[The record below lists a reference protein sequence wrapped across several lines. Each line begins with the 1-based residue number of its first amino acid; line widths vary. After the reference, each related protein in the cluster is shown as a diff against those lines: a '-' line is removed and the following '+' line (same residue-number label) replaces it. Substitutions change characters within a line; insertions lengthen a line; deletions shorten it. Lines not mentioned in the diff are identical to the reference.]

1 MLGVPAGLVRERLD
15 EERVDLG
22 QGVVSREPPERVRK
36 PRVAPGVVQGVTGLV
51 QKRLVVGEAALGA
64 SDQVD
69 DAGGVGGD
77 DARPGVLLRA
87 IVEVEPDPLVGG
99 KVEAELRE
107 RRQADGHRSLLRV
120 GAGQRGEPPDVGD
133 VSGRGLVLALLA
145 EDHVEPALA
154 QVPVGRVDRRGGLL
168 EHVGE
173 PVQVDLLS
181 LGAATNR
188 ILDAR
193 ELRLERLPGL
203 EERQALVVE
212 ARRGLDDGRAEPV
225 ADRVLVDHGE
235 RSLRRAQRHLLA
247 AVLDTA
253 GEDRVLEGVQPV
265 GELGHDDAALARVA
279 EPGEAFPLVAV
290 ADLGVLQGGVL
301 VAGEERAVAGDDRR
315 LLARVLLTDPDGPRL
330 LGGLVEVA
338 GELALE
344 RVGCQ
349 RVAHRGRRSSDPY
362 PTSEL
367 LPSKPRS
374 SRSAVWT

>member
-22 QGVVSREPPERVRK
+22 QRVVSREPPERVRK
-36 PRVAPGVVQGVTGLV
+36 PWVAPGVVQGVTGLV
-51 QKRLVVGEAALGA
+51 QERLVVGEAALGA
-64 SDQVD
+64 GDQVD
-69 DAGGVGGD
+69 DAGRVGGD

-87 IVEVEPDPLVGG
+87 IVEVEPDALVGG

-107 RRQADGHRSLLRV
+107 RRQADGHRPLLRV
-120 GAGQRGEPPDVGD
+120 RAGQRGEPSNVGD
-133 VSGRGLVLALLA
+133 VSRRGLVLALLA
-145 EDHVEPALA
+145 EDPVEPALA
-154 QVPVGRVDRRGGLL
+154 QVAVGGVDRHGGLL
-168 EHVGE
+168 EHAGE
-173 PVQVDLLS
+173 AVQVDLLS

-225 ADRVLVDHGE
+225 AARVLVDHGE
-235 RSLRRAQRHLLA
+235 RGLRRAQRHLLA

-279 EPGEAFPLVAV
+279 EPGEAFPFVAV
-290 ADLGVLQGGVL
+290 AGLGVRQGGVL
-301 VAGEERAVAGDDRR
+301 VAGEERAVASDDSR
-315 LLARVLLTDPDGPRL
+315 LLARVLLPDPDGPRL

-367 LPSKPRS
+367 PLYLRAA
-374 SRSAVWT
+374 AV